1 MKLLWSEKSWKDY
14 IGWQKEDKRVLKRI
28 NLLIEN
34 IKRDPYNGIGKPEPL
49 KYELSGYHSRRINE
63 VHRLVYRVENDTIY
77 IVSCKFHYE

>member
-14 IGWQKEDKRVLKRI
+14 LSWQKEDKRVLKRI

-49 KYELSGYHSRRINE
+49 KYELSGYHSRRIND
-63 VHRLVYRVENDTIY
+63 VHRLVYRVENDTLY
-77 IVSCKFHYE
+77 IISCKYHYE